1 MRPKSRQRLVDAR
14 RYASRAL
21 GVLERFGE
29 GLAQDVDA
37 CMALERAV
45 EVMGEAMRAM
55 SQDDPEFH
63 AAHRDLPWRETIR
76 LRTKHGGTIVW
87 GSAEEATVSEVP
99 IATRLAYLDRLHT
112 RAGSVEPSIGQAW
125 DLRLDYLAS
134 RSAAET
140 PANTMVMAAP
150 SPD

>member
-45 EVMGEAMRAM
+45 EVMGEAMRAL

-76 LRTKHGGTIVW
+76 LLTKLAHGYTK
-87 GSAEEATVSEVP
+87 
-99 IATRLAYLDRLHT
+99 
-112 RAGSVEPSIGQAW
+112 VEI
-125 DLRLDYLAS
+125 DYLIEIV
-134 RSAAET
+134 RDEF
-140 PANTMVMAAP
+140 PAFIAKLDAILGDAP
-150 SPD
+150 